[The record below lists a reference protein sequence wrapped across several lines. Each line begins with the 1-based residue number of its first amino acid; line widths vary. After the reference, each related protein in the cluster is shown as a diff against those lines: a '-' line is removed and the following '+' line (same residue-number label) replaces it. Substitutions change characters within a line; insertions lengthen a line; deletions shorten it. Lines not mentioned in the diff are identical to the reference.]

1 MHFAICQLSVVPMRN
16 SAADRSEQVSQL
28 LFGEVVE
35 VIDRIGRTWS
45 RVRCPWDNSLGWV
58 NSRQILPV
66 SAETAQQFQ
75 QHFAYC
81 LDIFQPLLSSEHAIP
96 VTLGARLPDFDG
108 MKFALDGQTYFYSGQ
123 AVFPEHLRP
132 TADRVT
138 KIARRYLFAPYQ
150 WGGRSPLGIDASG
163 FTQMVFRIVGIPL
176 QRLPDKQ
183 VLQGSLVDFVE
194 EAEPGD
200 LAFFENKAGNISHT
214 GILLPD
220 NRIIHAYEQV
230 RTDRLDHYGI
240 YNEKERRYTHR
251 LRVVKRLLPGT
262 SAKVRENGK
271 PLIRETEWQGRL
283 F

>member
-1 MHFAICQLSVVPMRN
+1 MRN
-16 SAADRSEQVSQL
+16 SAADKSEQVSQL

-35 VIDRIGRTWS
+35 VIDRAGRAWTK
-45 RVRCPWDNSLGWV
+45 VRCPWDNCLGWV
-58 NSRQILPV
+58 KSRQLLSI
-66 SAETAQQFQ
+66 SMETAQHFQ
-75 QHFAYC
+75 QRFAYC
-81 LDIFQPLLSSEHAIP
+81 LDVFQPLLSNEHAVP

-108 MKFALDGQTYFYSGQ
+108 MKFSLDDQTYFYSGR
-123 AVFPEHLRP
+123 AVFPEHLTP
-132 TADRVT
+132 TADQVA
-138 KIARRYLFAPYQ
+138 KIARRYLFSPYQ

-183 VLQGSLVDFVE
+183 VHQGVLVDFID

-230 RTDRLDHYGI
+230 RIDRLDHYGI
-240 YNEKERRYTHR
+240 YVEKERRYSHR
-251 LRVVKRLLPGT
+251 LRVVKRLLPK
-262 SAKVRENGK
+262 AAHEAARADGK
-271 PLIRETEWQGRL
+271 PFIREEEWQGRL